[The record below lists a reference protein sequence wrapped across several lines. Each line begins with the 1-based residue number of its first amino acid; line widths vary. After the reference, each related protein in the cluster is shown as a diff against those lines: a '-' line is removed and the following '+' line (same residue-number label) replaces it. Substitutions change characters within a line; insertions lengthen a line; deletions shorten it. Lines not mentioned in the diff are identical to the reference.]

1 MGGPNTNR
9 TIAEQYE
16 FDNIDKLITCNEY
29 FEITKRLQECAE
41 EFLRAVAQ
49 LEDID
54 TADGSIMSS
63 LENGVEE
70 KYFNC
75 SNTIFDEQMLKIW
88 DKELLIKSIICRSF
102 LIFKEKHEKLR
113 DIYDILNSWV

>member
-1 MGGPNTNR
+1 MGIFLIWLNAQNINIIGYFVGGPNTNR

-16 FDNIDKLITCNEY
+16 FDNMDKLITCNEY

-41 EFLRAVAQ
+41 DFFRVVAQ

-70 KYFNC
+70 
-75 SNTIFDEQMLKIW
+75 
-88 DKELLIKSIICRSF
+88 
-102 LIFKEKHEKLR
+102 
-113 DIYDILNSWV
+113 